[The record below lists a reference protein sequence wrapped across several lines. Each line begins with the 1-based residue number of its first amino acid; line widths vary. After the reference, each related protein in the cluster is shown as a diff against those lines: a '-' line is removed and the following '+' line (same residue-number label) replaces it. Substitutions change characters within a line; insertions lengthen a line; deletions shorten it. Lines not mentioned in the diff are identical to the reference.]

1 MSWPTKRYAISLL
14 LIGLWASPAF
24 AEEGKTLPEI
34 DALRLEKAQLEV
46 QFLEERVSR
55 LKERAVRMLQ
65 DIQRREGTEG
75 WTLDLDGRRWTKPDP
90 PKQEG
95 K

>member
-1 MSWPTKRYAISLL
+1 MRRWFVASAVVGVILVTPVWAQSTKPLDEL
-14 LIGLWASPAF
+14 
-24 AEEGKTLPEI
+24 

-46 QFLEERVSR
+46 DFLEERVAR
-55 LKERAVRMLQ
+55 LKERGARMLQ
-65 DIQRREGTEG
+65 DIRRRDGTEG